1 MARGCVF
8 GFSIN
13 SHQSTIINPRES
25 RMICKRFLMVLFLFF
40 MMLVISGS
48 SIAGEPTEDVRK
60 TTDKLIAIISDPAM
74 KSVDMAAER
83 ARRIRKA
90 VDERF
95 DWKEMSK
102 RTLARHWKKR
112 TQLEKEEFIDL
123 FGKLLERTYLDKVEG
138 YSGEKVLYVGERVDG
153 NYGIVVVKIVTKK
166 DTEILVKYKLKKKGG
181 KWLVYDISIEGV
193 SLVNNYR
200 KQFNSIMTRSSYEDL
215 IKKLR
220 TKVEGE

>member
-1 MARGCVF
+1 
-8 GFSIN
+8 
-13 SHQSTIINPRES
+13 
-25 RMICKRFLMVLFLFF
+25 MICKRFLMVLFLFF

-112 TQLEKEEFIDL
+112 TQQEKEEFIDL

-138 YSGEKVLYVGERVDG
+138 YSGEQVLYVGERVDG
-153 NYGIVVVKIVTKK
+153 NYGIVVVKIITKK

>member
-1 MARGCVF
+1 
-8 GFSIN
+8 
-13 SHQSTIINPRES
+13 
-25 RMICKRFLMVLFLFF
+25 MIHKHLVMVPLLFLITF
-40 MMLVISGS
+40 VISGS
-48 SIAGEPTEDVRK
+48 SVAGGPTEDVRE
-60 TTDKLIAIISDPAM
+60 TTDKLIAIVSDPAM
-74 KSVDMAAER
+74 KSADMSVER

-112 TQLEKEEFIDL
+112 TDQEKDEFIDL

-138 YSGEKVLYVGERVDG
+138 YSGEQVLYVGERVEG

-166 DTEILVKYKLKKKGG
+166 DTEIRVKYKLKKKGG

-215 IKKLR
+215 MKKLR
-220 TKVEGE
+220 RKVEGE

>member
-1 MARGCVF
+1 
-8 GFSIN
+8 
-13 SHQSTIINPRES
+13 
-25 RMICKRFLMVLFLFF
+25 MICKRFIMVPLLFF
-40 MMLVISGS
+40 MTLVISGS
-48 SIAGEPTEDVRK
+48 SIAGGPTEDVRK
-60 TTDKLIAIISDPAM
+60 TTDKLIAIVSDPAM
-74 KSVDMAAER
+74 KTSDMAAER
-83 ARRIRKA
+83 ASRIRAA

-112 TQLEKEEFIDL
+112 TEREKEEFVSL

-138 YSGEKVLYVGERVDG
+138 YSGEKVLYVGERVDR
-153 NYGIVVVKIVTKK
+153 NYGIVVVKIVTRK

-181 KWLVYDISIEGV
+181 EWLVYDISIEGV

-215 IKKLR
+215 VKKLR

>member
-1 MARGCVF
+1 
-8 GFSIN
+8 
-13 SHQSTIINPRES
+13 
-25 RMICKRFLMVLFLFF
+25 MICKRFIMVPLFF
-40 MMLVISGS
+40 FMTLVISGS
-48 SIAGEPTEDVRK
+48 SIAGGPTEDVRK
-60 TTDKLIAIISDPAM
+60 TTDKLIAIVSAPAM
-74 KSVDMAAER
+74 KSADRASER
-83 ARRIRKA
+83 AKRIRKA

-102 RTLARHWKKR
+102 RSLARHWKKR
-112 TQLEKEEFIDL
+112 TQREKEEFIDL

-153 NYGIVVVKIVTKK
+153 NYGIVVVKIVTRK
-166 DTEILVKYKLKKKGG
+166 DTEILVKYKLKKKGSE
-181 KWLVYDISIEGV
+181 WLVYDISIEGV

-220 TKVEGE
+220 RKVEGE

>member
-1 MARGCVF
+1 MTR
-8 GFSIN
+8 
-13 SHQSTIINPRES
+13 R
-25 RMICKRFLMVLFLFF
+25 RFITAPLFF
-40 MMLVISGS
+40 FLTLIISGS
-48 SIAGEPTEDVRK
+48 SIAGGPTEDVRK
-60 TTDKLIAIISDPAM
+60 TTDKLIAIVSDPAM
-74 KSVDMAAER
+74 KSADMAAER

-112 TQLEKEEFIDL
+112 TQREKEEFVDL

-153 NYGIVVVKIVTKK
+153 NYGIVKVKIVTRK

-181 KWLVYDISIEGV
+181 EWLVYDISIEGV

-215 IKKLR
+215 INKLR
-220 TKVEGE
+220 RKVEGAS

>member
-1 MARGCVF
+1 
-8 GFSIN
+8 
-13 SHQSTIINPRES
+13 
-25 RMICKRFLMVLFLFF
+25 MICKRFIMVPLFF
-40 MMLVISGS
+40 FMTLVISGS
-48 SIAGEPTEDVRK
+48 SIAGGPTEDVRK
-60 TTDKLIAIISDPAM
+60 TTDKLIAIVSDPAM
-74 KSVDMAAER
+74 KSSER
-83 ARRIRKA
+83 ATERAKRIRKA

-102 RTLARHWKKR
+102 RSLARHWKKR
-112 TQLEKEEFIDL
+112 TQREKEEFIDL

-153 NYGIVVVKIVTKK
+153 NYGIVVVKIVTRK
-166 DTEILVKYKLKKKGG
+166 DTEILVKYKLKKKGSE
-181 KWLVYDISIEGV
+181 WLVYDISIEGV

-220 TKVEGE
+220 RKVEGE

>member
-1 MARGCVF
+1 
-8 GFSIN
+8 
-13 SHQSTIINPRES
+13 
-25 RMICKRFLMVLFLFF
+25 MICKRFIMVPLLFF
-40 MMLVISGS
+40 ITLVISGS
-48 SIAGEPTEDVRK
+48 SIAGGPTEDVRK
-60 TTDKLIAIISDPAM
+60 TTDKLIAIVSDPAM
-74 KSVDMAAER
+74 KSADRAGER
-83 ARRIRKA
+83 AKRIRKA

-102 RTLARHWKKR
+102 RSLARHWKKR
-112 TQLEKEEFIDL
+112 TQREKEEFIDL

-153 NYGIVVVKIVTKK
+153 NYGIVVVKIVTRK
-166 DTEILVKYKLKKKGG
+166 DTEILVKYKLKKKGSE
-181 KWLVYDISIEGV
+181 WLVYDISIEGV

-220 TKVEGE
+220 RKVEGE